1 MAEVAGRRELRRVE
15 SGSVTEG
22 DGGLV
27 KRKTLDGRPEIQ
39 GIAVTVAGEAVI
51 DLPFQMNGEVSARI

>member
-1 MAEVAGRRELRRVE
+1 VAEVAWRRELRRREV
-15 SGSVTEG
+15 GSVTEG

-27 KRKTLDGRPEIQ
+27 KWKTLDGRPEIQ

-51 DLPFQMNGEVSARI
+51 DLPCQMNGEVSAGG